1 MTPLESL
8 SSRISTATGPGNVL
22 DNAIAEYV
30 VKDRYTAPDEDDYQ
44 ALPYTTDVTIALKL
58 AAGHV
63 PGLAFAFLKHPNGMW
78 SLAASDDGV
87 PKYDG
92 SMFEEQY
99 LALSIVATVFE
110 TLVDRAARQQ

>member
-1 MTPLESL
+1 MTPLETL

-22 DNAIAEYV
+22 DMAIHRYLFPEV
-30 VKDRYTAPDEDDYQ
+30 DRIDFRP
-44 ALPYTTDVTIALKL
+44 PYTTDKGLALDL
-58 AAGHV
+58 ATQLV

>member
-1 MTPLESL
+1 MPPEPQIVTWQFKTKNLFGEWQ
-8 SSRISTATGPGNVL
+8 
-22 DNAIAEYV
+22 DNT
-30 VKDRYTAPDEDDYQ
+30 RR
-44 ALPYTTDVTIALKL
+44 YTTDASIALSL
-58 AAGHV
+58 ATHHV

>member
-22 DNAIAEYV
+22 DNAIAAYL
-30 VKDRYTAPDEDDYQ
+30 YPGLHQPGQ
-44 ALPYTTDVTIALKL
+44 ARAYTTDATIALAL
-58 AAGHV
+58 ATQQV
-63 PGLAFAFLKHPNGMW
+63 PGLAIMLLKHPNGMW

-87 PKYDG
+87 PQYDG